1 MSGSLISSESSS
13 KVLLSWA
20 NSVDGSLSSEVGRP
34 TPLSCHESM
43 VFTHKLRASHDGI
56 LVGIGTVCA
65 DNPSLTVRLC
75 KGESPTPIVIDPKLR
90 IPLHSKIIEST
101 KLRKVCLL
109 GNSFFES
116 DNDVLERKRVL
127 EELGAVVLFCPPL
140 QDRNEEIDLKVAIRL
155 LREEMGISKV
165 MVEGGQRVL
174 RSFVLQHLFM
184 KEQHMG
190 KLVDQVIVTVSP
202 KLILGGVTLG
212 LGYPSGLSTPLELQN
227 VSWSILGSDAVLE
240 GTL

>member
-1 MSGSLISSESSS
+1 MISSKSSS
-13 KVLLSWA
+13 KVLLTWA

-34 TPLSCHESM
+34 TPLSCNESM

-56 LVGIGTVCA
+56 VVGIGTVCA

-90 IPLHSKIIEST
+90 IPLHSKIIESA
-101 KLRKVCLL
+101 KLRKVCLV

-127 EELGAVVLFCPPL
+127 EDLGAVVLFCTPL
-140 QDRNEEIDLKVAIRL
+140 KDRNEEIDLQVAIHR
-155 LREEMGISKV
+155 LREEMGIRKV

-174 RSFVLQHLFM
+174 RSFVHQHLVAISNERGQ
-184 KEQHMG
+184 K
-190 KLVDQVIVTVSP
+190 KI
-202 KLILGGVTLG
+202 
-212 LGYPSGLSTPLELQN
+212 
-227 VSWSILGSDAVLE
+227 
-240 GTL
+240 